1 MIKIDFSKVKIYL
14 SFLIDD
20 KINHYRKMTDSKG
33 NLRIRDWRY
42 TIPRELMKYPYLYVC
57 NKSDDQPDS
66 SDLEIY
72 RYFILPYDAHGH
84 SENRTYPYPYRNK
97 KGTSDRVNYVAPLEN
112 TDKYKELL
120 ITSRVG
126 DGNVQIRLNRKIIKV
141 FTDEELDVIDDEL
154 MAKEEEAHV

>member
-1 MIKIDFSKVKIYL
+1 
-14 SFLIDD
+14 
-20 KINHYRKMTDSKG
+20 MTDSKG